1 MDRTRKK
8 LIRGDTRNL
17 LYGLLFI
24 SPWIIGFSFFLVYPV
39 LSNFHLGMTQYSG
52 FGAPEW
58 IGFQNYVSLFKDP
71 LFWTSLYNTFY
82 YVILAVPLGV
92 VVAIGLAIAMNQKVR
107 EVRWYRV
114 ILYLPSVAP
123 VFALSMMMIWLL
135 NPRFGLFNYIL
146 SWVHIPAINWLGDPH
161 WSKLAIVL
169 VAQFGAGHIALIFL
183 AALRA
188 IPPSLYDA
196 ASLDGANQWLVN
208 SFLPLVLSTFF
219 GNPFFIFLLRQF
231 MLQIP
236 TSLSEAARLD
246 GANEFQIMGRIILPL
261 TRPALVVVALL
272 AGVNA
277 WNDFL
282 GPLIYLQNDKLYT
295 LSLGLTFFKT
305 MHRIHFNLMMAAS
318 CGGFTGHCRV
328 PLLSTVLPPRSDIG

>member
-1 MDRTRKK
+1 
-8 LIRGDTRNL
+8 
-17 LYGLLFI
+17 LFI
-24 SPWIIGFSFFLVYPV
+24 SPWIIGFSLFLVYPV

-107 EVRWYRV
+107 EVGWYRV

-208 SFLPLVLSTFF
+208 SFLPLVLPTFF
-219 GNPFFIFLLRQF
+219 GKSLFYIPSPAIHVANPDELIGGSKIRRRQRVSDHGSHHF
-231 MLQIP
+231 TVNP
-236 TSLSEAARLD
+236 PGSGGGRLASW
-246 GANEFQIMGRIILPL
+246 GQRLER
-261 TRPALVVVALL
+261 
-272 AGVNA
+272 
-277 WNDFL
+277 FL
-282 GPLIYLQNDKLYT
+282 GAADLSPERQIVHAFTRSHVFQNDASDSLQPDDGGI
-295 LSLGLTFFKT
+295 LS
-305 MHRIHFNLMMAAS
+305 
-318 CGGFTGHCRV
+318 GGFTGHCRV

>member
-24 SPWIIGFSFFLVYPV
+24 SPWIIGFFLFLVYPV

-58 IGFQNYVSLFKDP
+58 IGFQNYITLFKDP

-82 YVILAVPLGV
+82 YVVLAVPLGV
-92 VVAIGLAIAMNQKVR
+92 VVAIGLAIAMNQRVR
-107 EVRWYRV
+107 EVGWYRV

-169 VAQFGAGHIALIFL
+169 LAQFGAGHIGLIFL

-188 IPPSLYDA
+188 IPPNLYDA
-196 ASLDGANQWLVN
+196 ASLDGANQWRK
-208 SFLPLVLSTFF
+208 FRHITLPLLTPTILYDIII
-219 GNPFFIFLLRQF
+219 GLGLG
-231 MLQIP
+231 LQVFAP
-236 TSLSEAARLD
+236 AY
-246 GANEFQIMGRIILPL
+246 IMTQG
-261 TRPALVVVALL
+261 
-272 AGVNA
+272 
-277 WNDFL
+277 
-282 GPLIYLQNDKLYT
+282 GPLNSTMFTALYIYKNAFEYNQVGLAAAVSGILFIINAT
-295 LSLGLTFFKT
+295 LAIVIFWSSKYWVNYHLE
-305 MHRIHFNLMMAAS
+305 
-318 CGGFTGHCRV
+318 
-328 PLLSTVLPPRSDIG
+328 